1 MAGMLS
7 NDVAMRSL
15 AYSGETLLFL
25 LDDLA
30 LFGALTV
37 LAGLVALRCLVGS
50 QVIREPSPASAPRY
64 KLPHYVPDVP
74 LPIHAWHVG
83 AFSASSARCSAAPEP
98 SARPSAT
105 QREPIHKRHRRS
117 PVVGSESKV
126 TRRAR
131 PARRQRAS
139 SAQGEAITRNLRQP
153 VAVCKSAH
161 RNRDTLARF
170 ESMATIPEREIPTLS
185 DGTVPARV
193 RK

>member
-1 MAGMLS
+1 MLS

-64 KLPHYVPDVP
+64 KLPHYVPGVP
-74 LPIHAWHVG
+74 LPLHAWHVG
-83 AFSASSARCSAAPEP
+83 AFSASKARRSAAPEP
-98 SARPSAT
+98 SARASAT
-105 QREPIHKRHRRS
+105 QREPTQRRQRIS

-131 PARRQRAS
+131 PARRHRAS
-139 SAQGEAITRNLRQP
+139 SAQGATTRNVRQLG
-153 VAVCKSAH
+153 AVCKSAH
-161 RNRDTLARF
+161 QDCAKLSRF
-170 ESMATIPEREIPTLS
+170 ESAPTIPERNIPTIVA
-185 DGTVPARV
+185 GTVPA
-193 RK
+193 